1 MVVVVPS
8 TELSMASVEL
18 SMARLIISMAALLP
32 NNGLEP
38 ILGTKIAGRPN
49 RRSLVFILQ
58 TGVSADGRPLF
69 ESRSIESVEPVAPVI
84 APPANGKPVV
94 K

>member
-1 MVVVVPS
+1 MTS
-8 TELSMASVEL
+8 HITL
-18 SMARLIISMAALLP
+18 AALLP

-49 RRSLVFILQ
+49 RRSLVFVLQ
-58 TGVSADGRPLF
+58 TGVSLDDRPLF

>member
-1 MVVVVPS
+1 LLPVIFRERQTS
-8 TELSMASVEL
+8 HIKL
-18 SMARLIISMAALLP
+18 AALLP
-32 NNGLEP
+32 NDGFEP

-49 RRSLVFILQ
+49 RRSLVFVLQ

-69 ESRSIESVEPVAPVI
+69 ESRSIESVEPVAPAV
-84 APPANGKPVV
+84 PASPAGKPVV